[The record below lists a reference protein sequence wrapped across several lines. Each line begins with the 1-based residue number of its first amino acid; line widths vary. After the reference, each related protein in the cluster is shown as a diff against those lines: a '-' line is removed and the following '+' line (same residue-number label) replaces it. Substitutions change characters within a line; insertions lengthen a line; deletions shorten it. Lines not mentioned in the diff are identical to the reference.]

1 MIDLIDVNGRLK
13 SWDEIS
19 KDFNIGPIE
28 FLEWYGLIQSIPS
41 IWKES
46 ILGNPIN
53 QEVYNSVSR
62 NGETIIINNVIME
75 IGTIKTRHIYKQ
87 LIDRKV
93 KEPSSKLYFNRN
105 FDLEEDFPWDKVY
118 TLPYNTTDE

>member
-41 IWKES
+41 IWKEF

-62 NGETIIINNVIME
+62 NGEMIIINSVILE
-75 IGTIKTRHIYKQ
+75 IRTINNQTY
-87 LIDRKV
+87 L
-93 KEPSSKLYFNRN
+93 
-105 FDLEEDFPWDKVY
+105 
-118 TLPYNTTDE
+118 